1 MPKIAPMGAVYS
13 SCHGARASGISF
25 SKNRFAPEMRLAH
38 RRQMDANPYQKLLD
52 RGREISLLRSAS
64 QVLEWDEQ
72 TYLPAKGVE
81 YRAEQLS
88 YFGARAHA
96 LFTDP
101 VVGEW
106 LESSRQAGFAP
117 ESDEGVNIREW
128 SRSYERATKL
138 PVTFVEE
145 FEKTAALSREAW
157 KHARQAGDFSA
168 FQPHLQKIVS
178 MTIEKAQRY
187 GFTTSPYDALLEDY
201 EPGATAAYV
210 APVFAELKPALKELV
225 QQIGNP
231 SAGESLIGNYPIA
244 NQQAFNRIV
253 AEAFGYDFAA
263 GRIDTTT
270 HPFATSLGPFD
281 HRITTRYDEKLFQ
294 TSLYGILHETGHALY
309 EQGLRPEAFG
319 TPVGSAVSLGLHESQ
334 SRLWENHVG
343 RSRSFWERW
352 YPVASEHFTDLKR
365 FGIDQIVHGIQKVAP
380 SFIRVEADEVT
391 YDLHV
396 LLRFEIEL
404 GLIEGKIAVRDL
416 PEIWNAKFEDLFGL
430 KVSND
435 RIGVLQDIH
444 WSMGALGYFPTYSL
458 GNLNAAQLMNFAE
471 QHVAGL
477 TDSLAKGEY
486 QPLLTWLR
494 TEVHR
499 PGKKFLPNDLMA
511 RVTGEPTQAKYRIE
525 YLRRKYLG

>member
-1 MPKIAPMGAVYS
+1 
-13 SCHGARASGISF
+13 
-25 SKNRFAPEMRLAH
+25 MRLAH
-38 RRQMDANPYQKLLD
+38 RRRMDASPYQKLLD
-52 RGREISLLRSAS
+52 RTREINLLRSAS

-72 TYLPAKGVE
+72 TYLPTRGVE

-88 YFGARAHA
+88 YLGAKAHA

-106 LESSRQAGFAP
+106 LESSRKAGLAP
-117 ESDEGVNIREW
+117 ESDEGVNVREW
-128 SRSYERATKL
+128 TRSYERATKL
-138 PVTFVEE
+138 PVEFVEE

-157 KHARQAGDFSA
+157 KNARQAGDFSA
-168 FQPHLQKIVS
+168 FRPHLEKIVS
-178 MTIEKAQRY
+178 MTIEKAHRY
-187 GFTTSPYDALLEDY
+187 GFVTSPYDALLEDY

-225 QQIGNP
+225 QRIG
-231 SAGESLIGNYPIA
+231 SRSSDESLSGDYPIA
-244 NQQAFNRIV
+244 QQQAFNRII
-253 AEAFGYDFAA
+253 AEAVGYDFGA

-281 HRITTRYDEKLFQ
+281 HRITTRYDEKFFQ
-294 TSLYGILHETGHALY
+294 VSLYGILHESGHALY

-319 TPVGSAVSLGLHESQ
+319 TPIGSSVSLGIHESQ

-352 YPVASEHFTDLKR
+352 YPVASQHIPDLQR
-365 FGIDQIVHGIQKVAP
+365 FGIDQVVLGVQKVAP
-380 SFIRVEADEVT
+380 SFVRVEADEVT

-404 GLIEGKIAVRDL
+404 ALIEGKIAVRDL
-416 PEIWNAKFEDLFGL
+416 PEVWNTKFEDLFGL
-430 KVSND
+430 KVPND
-435 RIGVLQDIH
+435 RLGVLQDIH

-458 GNLNAAQLMNFAE
+458 GNLNAAQLMKFAE
-471 QHVAGL
+471 QHVASL
-477 TDSLAKGEY
+477 TESLAKGEY
-486 QPLLTWLR
+486 QPLLAWLR
-494 TEVHR
+494 AEVHR

-511 RVTGEPTQAKYRIE
+511 RVTGEPTQARYRIE
-525 YLRRKYLG
+525 YLRQKYLG